1 MNALRGA
8 AGNLFTKLKD
18 TTKTVVATVQQTMTT
33 KELGTFIF
41 QCHNKSFYR
50 TYCFSL
56 LHKESSVAD
65 PNRIWIQINW

>member
-33 KELGTFIF
+33 KELGTFTLPVS
-41 QCHNKSFYR
+41 Q
-50 TYCFSL
+50 
-56 LHKESSVAD
+56 
-65 PNRIWIQINW
+65 

>member
-33 KELGTFIF
+33 KELGTFILF
-41 QCHNKSFYR
+41 
-50 TYCFSL
+50 
-56 LHKESSVAD
+56 SSV
-65 PNRIWIQINW
+65 PIKFFTLLFPSVK